1 VVIGIISDTHGLL
14 RPEVFQQFEGVELI
28 VHAGDVGPPDLL
40 DELGAIA
47 PVKAVYGNTDRFPLL
62 ERLPDRLWLQLE
74 EVRVFVTHIG
84 GRPPVMRAR
93 YPEIAGANLVV
104 FGHSHRPLLA
114 EDNGVTF
121 FNPGAAGPRRFSLPV
136 TLGLVEIQGA
146 ALRAR
151 VVELKV

>member
-114 EDNGVTF
+114 EDNGVSF

-151 VVELKV
+151 VVELKI